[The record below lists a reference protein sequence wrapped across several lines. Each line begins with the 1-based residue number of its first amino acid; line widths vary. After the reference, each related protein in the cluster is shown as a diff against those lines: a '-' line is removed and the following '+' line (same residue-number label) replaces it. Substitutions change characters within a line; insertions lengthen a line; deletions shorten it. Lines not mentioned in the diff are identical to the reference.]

1 MKNKSINNK
10 IKKVAVAICIFALCS
25 MSLNIYTSKAEAKT
39 SSKSTESNVVKET
52 TTINH
57 NLKDETSNYLSTLSV
72 TGYNLNPI
80 FEKNVTEYVCVIPK
94 NVTKLEVEATAE
106 DSEAKVKI
114 TGNTKLSQNENSIK
128 ISATPKV
135 GQVKTYTIK
144 AIKTQENTLTLDSL
158 SIDGVNLS
166 PAFEKDVYYYETE
179 ITISDDSGIAELPVN
194 ATSSNSNAKIEI
206 VGNKNLVEGN
216 NLISIVL
223 EDDDD
228 NVTTYQ
234 VNVMVRVNKTFVT
247 TTQSGFSD
255 FLTKCKNFFKE
266 EKNIFYI
273 LVAIALILLICI
285 IALIKSMISSNKAR
299 KNKDK
304 IKNRAK

>member
-1 MKNKSINNK
+1 MVNKSINNK
-10 IKKVAVAICIFALCS
+10 IKKVMIAIFIFAFCS
-25 MSLNIYTSKAEAKT
+25 MLLNAGTSRVEAKT

-57 NLKDETSNYLSTLSV
+57 NLKDETSSYLSSLSID
-72 TGYNLNPI
+72 GYNLNPT
-80 FEKNVTEYVCVIPK
+80 FEKNVTDYICVISK
-94 NVTKLEVEATAE
+94 SVTKLDVQANAE

-128 ISATPKV
+128 ISVTPKV
-135 GQVKTYTIK
+135 GQVRTYTIK
-144 AIKTQENTLTLDSL
+144 AVKTQENSLTLDSL
-158 SIDGVNLS
+158 SIEGATLS
-166 PAFEKDVYYYETE
+166 PEFEKDVYYYETE
-179 ITISDDSGIAELPVN
+179 ITTGDDKGIAELPVN
-194 ATSSNSNAKIEI
+194 ATSNNSNAKIEI

-247 TTQSGFSD
+247 TTQSGIGKFTES
-255 FLTKCKNFFKE
+255 CKNFFKD
-266 EKNIFYI
+266 EKNIFYV
-273 LVAIALILLICI
+273 LVAIAIILLICI
-285 IALIKSMISSNKAR
+285 ITLIKSMISSSKAK
-299 KNKDK
+299 KNKDR